1 MPPGLP
7 TRSELRVAS
16 FTHLGQA
23 AEWWERLGATAESVF
38 GELASAV
45 PAPGGIDWRG
55 AAGTAAAERAATD
68 LVTVRGRA
76 FAWSQAAT
84 IARMGQERLTAGKTL
99 ALEAISEAE
108 RDGFAVGEDYSVT
121 DARPASNRHQQI
133 ERMAEAQA
141 HAGYIRHRVAA
152 LVAGDTELSAQ
163 LKTATAGF
171 GQLSFAESGGDVQP
185 VDNQIPPDASS
196 GVIVCEP
203 YTAGG
208 GFMCWEWFMDA
219 RRNRSWWS
227 PRDLGV
233 AP

>member
-1 MPPGLP
+1 MRPGLP
-7 TRSELRVAS
+7 TRSQLRMAS
-16 FTHLGQA
+16 FTHLGHA
-23 AEWWERLGATAESVF
+23 AQWWERLGATAESVF

-45 PAPGGIDWRG
+45 PAPGGIDWQG
-55 AAGTAAAERAATD
+55 AAGTAAAEHAATD
-68 LVTVRGRA
+68 LVAVRTRA
-76 FAWSQAAT
+76 SAWSQAAM
-84 IARMGQERLTAGKTL
+84 IARLGQDRLIAGTAL
-99 ALEAISEAE
+99 ALEAISDAE

-121 DARPASNRHQQI
+121 DARPASSREQQI
-133 ERMAEAQA
+133 ERMARAQA
-141 HAGYIRHRVAA
+141 HAGYIRHRVGA
-152 LVAGDTELSAQ
+152 LVAADTELSAQ

-171 GQLSFAESGGDVQP
+171 GQLSFAGSGTDVQP

-227 PRDLGV
+227 PRDLSV
-233 AP
+233 TP